1 LAYRRRTNDAK
12 QIALQGSENVKVL
25 TLLMD
30 QGPIGMGMSAFMHFY
45 GVQLVHVAFDP
56 YHRLIR
62 DLKLDVLGVGPKE
75 LRKKLLQAQLC
86 SSYLWTLNYR
96 PYGSGGF
103 AAAKKELLEEF
114 LLAESEDNS
123 KYYLLS
129 VVCQHL
135 MSVVC
140 QHLIV

>member
-1 LAYRRRTNDAK
+1 MLFLCLACRRRTNDAK
-12 QIALQGSENVKVL
+12 QIDLQGSETAKVL

-30 QGPIGMGMSAFMHFY
+30 QGPIGLGMSSFLHFY

-114 LLAESEDNS
+114 LLAESEDNTVFEVLAVS
-123 KYYLLS
+123 CLS
-129 VVCQHL
+129 IHCH
-135 MSVVC
+135 
-140 QHLIV
+140 

>member
-1 LAYRRRTNDAK
+1 MLFLCLAYRRRTNDAK
-12 QIALQGSENVKVL
+12 QIDLQGSETAKVL

-30 QGPIGMGMSAFMHFY
+30 QGPIGLGMS
-45 GVQLVHVAFDP
+45 FDP

-114 LLAESEDNS
+114 LLAESEDNTVVEVLAVS
-123 KYYLLS
+123 CLS
-129 VVCQHL
+129 IHCH
-135 MSVVC
+135 
-140 QHLIV
+140 

>member
-1 LAYRRRTNDAK
+1 
-12 QIALQGSENVKVL
+12 
-25 TLLMD
+25 MD
-30 QGPIGMGMSAFMHFY
+30 QGPIGMGMSTFLHFY
-45 GVQLVHVAFDP
+45 GVQMVHAVFDP

-96 PYGSGGF
+96 PFRSGGF

-114 LLAESEDNS
+114 LLAESEADSFSISGTNS
-123 KYYLLS
+123 CQS
-129 VVCQHL
+129 GVCQH
-135 MSVVC
+135 
-140 QHLIV
+140 